1 MFYVLIEWNGKGS
14 GQTVK
19 TSFDKKQIFSER
31 ECTLTEKQAK
41 KKYHFRY
48 FFASDI
54 KCSEVQIFK
63 NFRNYAAGKNPLNS
77 KVYY

>member
-14 GQTVK
+14 GRTVK
-19 TSFDKKQIFSER
+19 TSFDKKEILSER
-31 ECTLTEKQAK
+31 ECKLTDKEAK
-41 KKYHFRY
+41 KKYHWRY
-48 FFASDI
+48 FYAYDV

-63 NFRNYAAGKNPLNS
+63 NFKNYAAGKDPLNS

>member
-1 MFYVLIEWNGKGS
+1 MFYVLIEWDGKGS

-19 TSFDKKQIFSER
+19 TSYDKKGILSER
-31 ECTLTEKQAK
+31 ECKLTQKEAK
-41 KKYHFRY
+41 KKYHVLY

-63 NFRNYAAGKNPLNS
+63 NFRNYAAGKDPLKS

>member
-1 MFYVLIEWNGKGS
+1 MFYVLIEWDGKGS

-19 TSFDKKQIFSER
+19 TTYDKKEILSER
-31 ECTLTEKQAK
+31 KCTLTEKQAK

-54 KCSEVQIFK
+54 KSSEVQIFK